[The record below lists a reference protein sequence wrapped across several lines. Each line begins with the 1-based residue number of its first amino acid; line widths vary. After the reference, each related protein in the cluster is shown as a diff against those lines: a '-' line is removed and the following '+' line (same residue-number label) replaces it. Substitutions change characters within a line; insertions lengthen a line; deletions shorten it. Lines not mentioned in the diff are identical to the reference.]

1 MCAIAGFYSDN
12 KSFEV
17 LADMLAKM
25 ETRGPDAS
33 YTYHN
38 FGFYAGMNRL
48 SINDVEHGEQPF
60 KNHDSSIMVF
70 FNGEIYNYPQLKI
83 ELESDGVMFKTH
95 CDGEILPYLFIKY
108 GIDFLNKLDGMFG
121 ICIYDK
127 NKRQILLARDI
138 MGEKPLYYVK
148 TPNSFAFS
156 TLIAPLCLQ
165 DSTINPRAI
174 WDFLTFGFIP
184 EPQTIFDNIQALPKG
199 TYGVYDIN
207 RAEFF
212 IQSFIKQTQ
221 RNFSI
226 EFENTD
232 DSLLRITKQ
241 IVQESIFDRLL
252 SDVKVGAFLSGGL
265 DSSIVVSIAKQRC
278 ATLETFNIAFA
289 DNVDPYCGFADES
302 EFAQIIAKHV
312 GLNHH
317 EIRVDSK
324 NYQDYLQDFI
334 ASIDQPYGAISG
346 IGIKMIARFAREL
359 GIKVLLSGDGADEM
373 FGGYAW
379 YPKLQFNDPRYITQE
394 KPKGWHYYAFE
405 SEKRAFLSK
414 DMFSFGG
421 NYFESLHYFPA
432 SSSPIDSIQFDR
444 NFYLPFEMMTKL
456 DRMTM
461 SEGVEGRACFVSP
474 KIFAFIQQLDYQ
486 SLLRHGTKWLL
497 RESFRDILPQK
508 IVMREKHGFNP
519 PIDYWL
525 HHAWRPLLLEAF
537 APQSALN
544 RLGIL
549 STNVEQDFM
558 PIFDKS
564 ERRFG
569 NIAFF
574 LVVLNLWLEQ
584 HINSRNI
591 AR

>member
-1 MCAIAGFYSDN
+1 
-12 KSFEV
+12 
-17 LADMLAKM
+17 
-25 ETRGPDAS
+25 
-33 YTYHN
+33 
-38 FGFYAGMNRL
+38 
-48 SINDVEHGEQPF
+48 
-60 KNHDSSIMVF
+60 
-70 FNGEIYNYPQLKI
+70 
-83 ELESDGVMFKTH
+83 
-95 CDGEILPYLFIKY
+95 
-108 GIDFLNKLDGMFG
+108 
-121 ICIYDK
+121 
-127 NKRQILLARDI
+127 LLARDI
-138 MGEKPLYYVK
+138 MGEKPLYYAK
-148 TPNSFAFS
+148 TPHSFAFS
-156 TLIAPLCLQ
+156 TLIAPLCWQ

-184 EPQTIFDNIQALPKG
+184 EPQTIFENIQALPKG

-221 RNFSI
+221 RNFSV

-232 DSLLRITKQ
+232 DSLLRITNQ
-241 IVQESIFDRLL
+241 IVRESIFDRLL

-278 ATLETFNIAFA
+278 ETLETFNIAFA

-302 EFAQIIAKHV
+302 EFAQIIAKHI

-373 FGGYAW
+373 FGGYTW

-421 NYFESLHYFPA
+421 NYFESLHYFPV

-486 SLLRHGTKWLL
+486 ILLRHGTKWLL
-497 RESFRDILPQK
+497 RESFCDILPQK

-525 HHAWRPLLLEAF
+525 HHAWRSLLLEAL

-544 RLGIL
+544 KLGIL
-549 STNVEQDFM
+549 SANIEQNFM
-558 PIFDKS
+558 SIFDKS

-584 HINSRNI
+584 YINFRNI
-591 AR
+591 TR